1 LSDISRHSAESS
13 VAAPAPATL
22 PTANRQPPTANWL
35 IAAALS
41 AWACQIAVQHAT
53 PIDRALPLIAIAVTL
68 LAAVSYPAVM
78 IGVPLLV
85 VIELAPL
92 IDEGSRLLAMG
103 IVVSCALG
111 VAVSRSRTLNS
122 QLTTIVAIFL
132 LRWIPIANVEP
143 IRELFLMAVALAIV
157 FVLGRTPLAVTIAV
171 VTALITPAFPLRTLA
186 VPLLVLFVAVLAR
199 YFGMPRVQ
207 WTWPSAIV
215 LGFVML
221 FFPWSGIVA
230 RAFPYF
236 LQRAQ
241 PSRVTEETWVGR
253 ALPANE
259 RLTLDVPPDA
269 RALIVSGANVA
280 KMRRGTVLGR
290 IAPLGVVRI
299 GDCSD
304 WGYMR
309 REHFYD
315 AHNPLPRNAAGR
327 IHDHGYAAWVDGAG
341 RLPLPPGTRR
351 IVVTA
356 DAALPPGASLQVE
369 GFE

>member
-1 LSDISRHSAESS
+1 M
-13 VAAPAPATL
+13 
-22 PTANRQPPTANWL
+22 
-35 IAAALS
+35 AAALS
-41 AWACQIAVQHAT
+41 AWACQLAVQHAT

-68 LAAVSYPAVM
+68 LAAISYPAVM

-85 VIELAPL
+85 LIEIAPV

-103 IVVSCALG
+103 IVVSGALG
-111 VAVSRSRTLNS
+111 TVVSGALGAAGASWRRRTLNS
-122 QLTTIVAIFL
+122 QLITVIAIVL
-132 LRWIPIANVEP
+132 LRWIPLANVEP
-143 IRELFLMAVALAIV
+143 IRELFLIGVALAIV
-157 FVLGRTPLAVTIAV
+157 LVLGRTPLAVTIAV
-171 VTALITPAFPLRTLA
+171 ATALITPAVPLRTLA

-199 YFGMPRVQ
+199 SFGMPRVQ
-207 WTWPSAIV
+207 WTWPSTIV

-259 RLTLDVPPDA
+259 TLTLEVPANA

-280 KMRRGTVLGR
+280 KMRSGAVLGR
-290 IAPLGVVRI
+290 IEPIGVVRI

-315 AHNPLPRNAAGR
+315 THNPLPRTAAGR
-327 IHDHGYAAWVDGAG
+327 VHDHGYAAWVDGAG

-351 IVVTA
+351 IVITA